1 MKRVDMILKE
11 IEVLSDEEQRL
22 IMNKLLKIYRQKLFQ
37 DKLIPETEELDDK
50 LCEELLLHL
59 QQNKWF
65 C

>member
-1 MKRVDMILKE
+1 MILKE